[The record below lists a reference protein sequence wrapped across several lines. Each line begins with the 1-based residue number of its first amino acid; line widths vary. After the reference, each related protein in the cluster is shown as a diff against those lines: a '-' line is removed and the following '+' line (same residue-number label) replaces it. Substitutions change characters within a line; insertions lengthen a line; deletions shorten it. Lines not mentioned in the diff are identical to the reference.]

1 MTIQATWQPSQG
13 NTICNLSN
21 GEAHWYADLDH
32 SAGGNPQYPSP
43 HDLLDSALAACTVLT
58 LQLYAKRK
66 GYAVESIHASVTHE
80 ETSGR
85 YAMKREVHVT
95 GNLDSKILE
104 DLLRVA
110 NKCPVHKSLSA
121 EIVIDTTLSS

>member
-13 NTICNLSN
+13 NTICNLTN
-21 GEAHWYADLDH
+21 GHANWQADLDV
-32 SAGGNPQYPSP
+32 SAGGDPQFPSP

-80 ETSGR
+80 ETNGR
-85 YAMKREVHVT
+85 YAMKREVRVT
-95 GNLDSKILE
+95 GSLEPKVLE

>member
-13 NTICNLSN
+13 NTVCNLTN
-21 GEAHWYADLDH
+21 GKANWQADLDE
-32 SAGGNPQYPSP
+32 SAGGSPQLPSP

-66 GYAVESIHASVTHE
+66 NYDVESIHASVTHE
-80 ETSGR
+80 EANCR
-85 YAMKREVHVT
+85 YAMKREVRVT
-95 GNLDSKILE
+95 GNLEPRILE

-121 EIVIDTTLSS
+121 EIVIDTTISS

>member
-1 MTIQATWQPSQG
+1 MTIQATWQPSQD
-13 NTICNLSN
+13 NTLCNLTN
-21 GEAHWYADLDH
+21 GQARWQADLDDT
-32 SAGGNPQYPSP
+32 AGGDPQYPSP

-66 GYAVESIHASVTHE
+66 GYAVDGIHASVSHE
-80 ETSGR
+80 ETSGH
-85 YAMKREVHVT
+85 YAMKREVRVT
-95 GNLDSKILE
+95 GNLEPKVLE

-121 EIVIDTTLSS
+121 EIAIDTTISG

>member
-13 NTICNLSN
+13 STICNLTN
-21 GEAHWYADLDH
+21 GNANWQADLDA
-32 SAGGNPQYPSP
+32 SAGGSPQYPSP

-66 GYAVESIHASVTHE
+66 NYEVESIHASVTHE
-80 ETSGR
+80 EANGR
-85 YAMKREVHVT
+85 YAMKREVRVT
-95 GNLDSKILE
+95 GKLDARILD